1 MQKVF
6 KQAVSVVLAVGIL
19 AGCAGEED
27 TIQMAPLPK
36 VESAFVPV
44 KTWSQSIGDGVGHYF
59 SKLSPAVGYGKI
71 FVADR
76 NGLVRALDPENGKA
90 LWEQGLEGDV
100 TAKLAGGISL
110 SYGKVFI
117 GSENA
122 EVIALD
128 EETGAVIWRTKVE
141 GEVLSKPLVDEGMV
155 VVNTSRGILQALD
168 ADSGELKWQLSSE
181 VPTLTLR
188 GESSPVS
195 ISGGIFWGQANGRL
209 AGALMNNGQMLWQQ
223 PIGTPKGATEIDR
236 LVDVDATPVIAGERL
251 YAISYNG
258 NLVSIELRTGQVAWK
273 RSYSSATDF
282 VIDGSQLYLVTDK
295 DHVVAV
301 DIRSGTELWQNQNLE
316 YRLLSAPSVV
326 NGYVVVGDSEGY
338 LHWLDPYTGDFVAQ
352 QETDDSGIAV
362 PPVLLNDGGYLVVTR
377 DGRINKM
384 QMP

>member
-6 KQAVSVVLAVGIL
+6 KQAVSVALAVGIL

-36 VESAFVPV
+36 VESAFVPA
-44 KTWSQSIGDGVGHYF
+44 KTWSQSIGGGVEHYF
-59 SKLSPAVGYGKI
+59 SKLSPAVGYGKV

-76 NGLVRALDPENGKA
+76 DGLVKALDPENGKV
-90 LWEQGLEGDV
+90 LWEQDLEGDV

-128 EETGAVIWRTKVE
+128 EETGDIVWRTKVE

-155 VVNTSRGILQALD
+155 VVNTSRGILQALN

-236 LVDVDATPVIAGERL
+236 LVDVDAAPVIAGERL

-301 DIRSGTELWQNQNLE
+301 DIRSGTELWQNQSLE
-316 YRLLSAPSVV
+316 YRLLSAPSVL

-352 QETDDSGIAV
+352 QETDGSGIAV

>member
-1 MQKVF
+1 MQKVL
-6 KQAVSVVLAVGIL
+6 KQAVSVALAVGIL

-27 TIQMAPLPK
+27 TIQMAPLPQ
-36 VESAFVPV
+36 VESAFAPV
-44 KTWSQSIGDGVGHYF
+44 QNWTQTVGDGVGHYF
-59 SKLSPAVGYGKI
+59 SKLTPAVGYGKI

-76 NGLVRALDPENGKA
+76 NGVVKALDPADGKVI
-90 LWEQGLEGDV
+90 WQQDLEVDV
-100 TAKLAGGISL
+100 TAKLAGGIAL
-110 SYGKVFI
+110 SYGKLFI

-128 EETGAVIWRTKVE
+128 EETGEEVWRTTVE
-141 GEVLSKPLVDEGMV
+141 GEVLAKPLVDEGLV

-168 ADSGELKWQLSSE
+168 ADSGEPKWQLSSE

-188 GESSPVS
+188 GDSSPVA

-223 PIGTPKGATEIDR
+223 PIGSPKGATEIDR
-236 LVDVDATPVIAGERL
+236 LVDVDATPVIAGDRL
-251 YAISYNG
+251 FAIGYNG
-258 NLVSIELRTGQVAWK
+258 SLVSIELRTGQAAWK
-273 RSYSSATDF
+273 RNYSSATDF

-301 DIRSGTELWQNQNLE
+301 DTRSGTELWQNQNLE
-316 YRLLSAPSVV
+316 YRLLSAPTVV
-326 NGYVVVGDSEGY
+326 NGYVVLGDSEGY
-338 LHWLDPYTGDFVAQ
+338 LHWLDPNTGDFVAQ
-352 QETDDSGIAV
+352 QQTDGSGIAV
-362 PPVLLNDGGYLVVTR
+362 PPLPVSDGYLVVTR